1 MFGVFWSPSSLPL
14 QSMQQMVLN
23 ILSCVLLVLH
33 PCAAYFFTFLC
44 LPSQLAFL
52 DATSPLGTLT
62 WLLLQFKAQK

>member
-1 MFGVFWSPSSLPL
+1 
-14 QSMQQMVLN
+14 MQQMVLN